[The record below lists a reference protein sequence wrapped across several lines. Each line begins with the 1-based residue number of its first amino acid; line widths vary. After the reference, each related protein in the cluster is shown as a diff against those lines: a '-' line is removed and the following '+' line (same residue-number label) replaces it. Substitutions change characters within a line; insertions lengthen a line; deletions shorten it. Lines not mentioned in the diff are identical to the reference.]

1 MFRIEQKMEK
11 GLGRAGVLE
20 TTHGTVQTP
29 AFVAVGTK
37 ATVKALTPAQVRETG
52 AQVVLAN
59 TYHLYLEPGEK
70 IVAEGGGLGT
80 FMGWDGPTMTDSGG
94 FQVFSLGGKGT
105 SKITPQKQHFG
116 ILHPPERADSVRAGN
131 VRMSPE
137 GKNEAPLVKIDE
149 DGVTFKSYKDGST
162 HRFTPERSI
171 EIQHTIGADIIFA
184 FDECTSPTASYAYQK
199 EAMERTHRWAARSLS
214 RHRELK
220 MENEKLK
227 NEDKALSANSHPA
240 RTYQSPLGT
249 GGELAYRKGQMLFG
263 IVQGGRFED
272 LRKES
277 ARTIGRMGLA
287 PSERSDFSELAPW
300 PPGFTG
306 FDGFGIGGSFDKED
320 MGNAVRWVNELLPEE
335 KPRHLLGIGDPLD
348 LFDAVEN
355 GCDLFDCVAP
365 TRQAR
370 TGSLYTK
377 NGRFNIENAQYKNDF
392 SPVEDGCECYT
403 CLPQPRGG
411 AGFTRAY
418 LAHLFRSDE
427 ILANTLASIHNV
439 HFIVQ
444 LVKNMRQAILD
455 GQFLELKNSFRRHYL

>member
-1 MFRIEQKMEK
+1 MFRIEQKMKK

-20 TTHGTVQTP
+20 TPHGTVQTP
-29 AFVAVGTK
+29 AFVTVGTK
-37 ATVKALTPAQVRETG
+37 ATVKALTPEQVKETG

-70 IVAEGGGLGT
+70 IVEEGGGLGK
-80 FMGWDGPTMTDSGG
+80 FMGWSGPTMTDSGG
-94 FQVFSLGGKGT
+94 FQVFSLGSSVTK
-105 SKITPQKQHFG
+105 SKVKKSVIPTKAG
-116 ILHPPERADSVRAGN
+116 IQAEPLDPRLREDDIS
-131 VRMSPE
+131 
-137 GKNEAPLVKIDE
+137 PLVKIDE
-149 DGVTFKSYKDGST
+149 DGVTFKSYKDGSV

-171 EIQHTIGADIIFA
+171 EIQHTIGADVMFA
-184 FDECTSPTASYAYQK
+184 FDECTSPTASYEYQK
-199 EAMERTHRWAARSLS
+199 EAMERTHRWAKRSLE
-214 RHRELK
+214 RHQSLESAR
-220 MENEKLK
+220 
-227 NEDKALSANSHPA
+227 DKKSLPQA
-240 RTYQSPLGT
+240 
-249 GGELAYRKGQMLFG
+249 LFG

-277 ARTIGRMGLA
+277 AKVIGGMGLA
-287 PSERSDFSELAPW
+287 RTDGSR
-300 PPGFTG
+300 GG

-320 MGNAVRWVNELLPEE
+320 MGSAVRWVNELLPEE

-348 LFDAVEN
+348 LFGAVEN

-392 SPVEDGCECYT
+392 TPIEKACECYT
-403 CLPQPRGG
+403 CTH
-411 AGFTRAY
+411 FTKAY

-439 HFIVQ
+439 HFIVN
-444 LVKNMRQAILD
+444 LVKKMREGILAGTFD
-455 GQFLELKNSFRRHYL
+455 RLKDDFSASYEG